1 MYVDNLIKRAY
12 NNSIKIL
19 WRLYMD
25 AYRKWIDSLPL
36 LVKIIFALPILDG
49 ILFGIYRICKGNL
62 PNIVLGII
70 WIFVGAA
77 IFWILDIVFLLLKG
91 KVLEL

>member
-1 MYVDNLIKRAY
+1 
-12 NNSIKIL
+12 
-19 WRLYMD
+19 MD

-62 PNIVLGII
+62 PNIVSRDY
-70 WIFVGAA
+70 
-77 IFWILDIVFLLLKG
+77 LDFCRRDDFLDSRHYFPA
-91 KVLEL
+91 LERKSIRALTSL